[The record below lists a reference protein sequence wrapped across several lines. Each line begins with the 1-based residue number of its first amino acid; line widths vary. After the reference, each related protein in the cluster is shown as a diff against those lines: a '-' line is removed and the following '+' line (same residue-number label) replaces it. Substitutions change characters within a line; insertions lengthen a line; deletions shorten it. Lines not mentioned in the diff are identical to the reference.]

1 MGSDYGINS
10 YTDLFFTQPKTHA
23 LIVEDLAHRPDI
35 AVFAQT
41 AGYWGGVR
49 ELIKTDTAY
58 RKRALKRNEKKSK
71 ISSASPEPSPHPYPT
86 WTPARYTILL
96 ILLHT

>member
-1 MGSDYGINS
+1 MRTEQLDKQHQPLYTRVKHMGSDYGINS

-41 AGYWGGVR
+41 AGYWGGC
-49 ELIKTDTAY
+49 E
-58 RKRALKRNEKKSK
+58 N
-71 ISSASPEPSPHPYPT
+71 
-86 WTPARYTILL
+86 
-96 ILLHT
+96 